1 MAEFSKSTISIDAPI
16 ATVQEALFALDKYP
30 EWSTQIK
37 SAEALA
43 RDEQGR
49 ITKVKMSI
57 DAGMMKD
64 HAAWFESL
72 PRVHSDAHRVYVH
85 AGVLPMEALEKQ
97 PESITQWFRYPS
109 GIDVGWRDKHVVH
122 GHTPGVLQLANRT
135 CLDGGKTL
143 CCGVFDDDV
152 AGGPVEMLWA

>member
-1 MAEFSKSTISIDAPI
+1 MAKFSKSTISIDAPI

-64 HAAWFESL
+64 RPTLDYDWSGAPSKLSFSLDEADLLTGMDGVYSFKSIDEDTTEVTYELEVSLSMPIPAMMRQKAEKATIDAALSQL
-72 PRVHSDAHRVYVH
+72 KTH
-85 AGVLPMEALEKQ
+85 LE
-97 PESITQWFRYPS
+97 
-109 GIDVGWRDKHVVH
+109 G
-122 GHTPGVLQLANRT
+122 
-135 CLDGGKTL
+135 
-143 CCGVFDDDV
+143 
-152 AGGPVEMLWA
+152 